1 MRILVIA
8 LAFALAS
15 CGGEETAN
23 TAAVTEEGNP
33 SELATVNDLTAI
45 DAATGQAADMAADV
59 NYMLDEN
66 EFGEEGDENSVN
78 ASINESR

>member
-15 CGGEETAN
+15 CGGDETAN

-66 EFGEEGDENSVN
+66 EFGGDDNSAN
-78 ASINESR
+78 ASANESR